1 MNKQELLEK
10 IKALKPDEQCL
21 HEYQPEEW
29 EAFQDGF
36 DDGKCY
42 VELIIEQLDEPVRP
56 PEPKPLEPEKPVVP
70 RYVAD
75 FYESIKDDL
84 EDGVYEFCA
93 QFYEDESQLSNKLC
107 WWFKSTENKPIETL
121 VKMKLYGYEVE
132 KEKLYTVELPNQNG
146 GTHLVLCKDCD
157 GKLFVETF
165 LIDDW
170 ETFGKCKLTEA
181 EIKKEFSWAW
191 LFAKEVEND

>member
-75 FYESIKDDL
+75 FYESIEDDL

-121 VKMKLYGYEVE
+121 VKMRLYGYKVAEYKVALKSNGFSLGIFQGNGPVKTIFTRDELAEYGFNNLDEYTVTEVE
-132 KEKLYTVELPNQNG
+132 DE
-146 GTHLVLCKDCD
+146 
-157 GKLFVETF
+157 
-165 LIDDW
+165 
-170 ETFGKCKLTEA
+170 
-181 EIKKEFSWAW
+181 
-191 LFAKEVEND
+191 

>member
-29 EAFQDGF
+29 GAFQDGF

-121 VKMKLYGYEVE
+121 VKMKLFGYEVE
-132 KEKLYTVELPNQNG
+132 KEKLYTVEIPSHGNPD
-146 GTHLVLCKDCD
+146 HFVLRKHVDGEVCIDCYLSD
-157 GKLFVETF
+157 NWR
-165 LIDDW
+165 DY
-170 ETFGKCKLTEA
+170 KCAQLTES
-181 EIKKEFSWAW
+181 EIKQDFEWAW
-191 LFAKEVEND
+191 QFAKEVKDE